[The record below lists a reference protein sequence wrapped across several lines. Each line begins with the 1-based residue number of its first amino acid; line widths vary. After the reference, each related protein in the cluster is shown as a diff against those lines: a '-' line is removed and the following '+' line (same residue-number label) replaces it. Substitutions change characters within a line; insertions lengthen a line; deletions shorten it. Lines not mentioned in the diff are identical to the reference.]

1 MSTIFV
7 AVHLRTRNGEGKW
20 NAGGNQVLDMPPG
33 IERQRWR
40 RWLQNGKYEIYVVP
54 TKYFHVDSSPSMSAI
69 YMQFVCQQQQQQ
81 KQ

>member
-7 AVHLRTRNGEGKW
+7 AVHLRSRKGGGGVAW
-20 NAGGNQVLDMPPG
+20 GGNQVLDMPPG
-33 IERQRWR
+33 IERRQRWR

-81 KQ
+81 